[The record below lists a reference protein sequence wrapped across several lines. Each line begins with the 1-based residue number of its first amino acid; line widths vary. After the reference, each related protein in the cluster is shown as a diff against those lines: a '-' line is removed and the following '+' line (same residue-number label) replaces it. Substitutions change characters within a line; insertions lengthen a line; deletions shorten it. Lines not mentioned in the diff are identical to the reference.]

1 MNERWDVVV
10 IGAGP
15 AGLAA
20 VVAARDRGA
29 NACLVERED
38 RPGGIL
44 KQCIHDG
51 FGLLRY
57 QSRLTGP
64 EYAHRELSQVRARQI
79 PILTGVFLLAIRRDD
94 RRFTLTLQCPRRGVF
109 ELTASSLVAATGCR
123 ERTARQV
130 FIHGDRPAGVYPA
143 GTAQRLLN
151 IEGLLPGRRC
161 VVLGSGDVGLI
172 VARRL
177 TLEGAS
183 VEGVYEIKP
192 EPSGLDRN
200 LAQCLDDFH
209 IPLHLCATVSR
220 IHGRGRVSGVTVCRV
235 DNRLRPIADTA
246 RLVPCDTLI
255 VSVGL
260 IPENE
265 ILRGLGLEFDPRT
278 GGPLVDQTLQT
289 SLPGLFSCGN
299 SLQVHDLVD
308 HVSEGGEI
316 AGAAAADHAAGRL
329 PAMPAMPA
337 VEVRAAGELRQV
349 VPQRLNPAL
358 PGRVVLWF
366 RARRTLE
373 AAALTAGWAGKSAPI
388 GEYASLRPPE
398 MQRFTLEYSGEPDHL
413 TLELREVSGDAREN
427 GVRAVPA

>member
-1 MNERWDVVV
+1 MV
-10 IGAGP
+10 GAGP

-20 VVAARDRGA
+20 AAAAHDRGTSV
-29 NACLVERED
+29 CVVERED

-57 QSRLTGP
+57 QDRLTGP
-64 EYAHRELSQVRARQI
+64 EYAHRELSQVRARGI
-79 PILTGVFLLAIRRDD
+79 PILTGVFLLAIRRTG
-94 RRFTLTLQCPRRGVF
+94 RGFGLTLQCPKRGVF
-109 ELTASSLVAATGCR
+109 ELATSSLVAATGCR

-130 FIHGDRPAGVYPA
+130 FIPGDRPAGVYPA
-143 GTAQRLLN
+143 GLAQRLLN
-151 IEGLLPGRRC
+151 MEGLLPGRRC
-161 VVLGSGDVGLI
+161 VVLGSGDIGLI

-177 TLEGAS
+177 TLEGAT
-183 VEGVYEIKP
+183 VEGVYEIKA

-209 IPLHLCATVSR
+209 IPLYLGATVSR
-220 IHGRGRVSGVTVCRV
+220 VHGRGRVSAVTVCRV
-235 DNRLRPIADTA
+235 DDRLRPMADTA

-265 ILRGLGLEFDPRT
+265 ILRGLDVEFDPRT
-278 GGPLVDQTLQT
+278 GGPIVDQTLQT

-329 PAMPAMPA
+329 PTMGETPAR
-337 VEVRAAGELRQV
+337 EVRAAGELRQV
-349 VPQRLNPAL
+349 VPQRIHPAL
-358 PGRVVLWF
+358 PGRIVLWF

-373 AAALTAGWAGKSAPI
+373 ASTLTAAWSGKPAPVE
-388 GEYASLRPPE
+388 EYSSLRPPE
-398 MQRFTLEYSGEPDHL
+398 MQRVALEYSGQTDHL
-413 TLELREVSGDAREN
+413 VLELREVSGNAREN